1 MVIRIEYRESSI
13 EYRESSIEHREM
25 SLRDK
30 IIWTVGII
38 LAAALLITAGRQLDF
53 INAERQEMGL
63 IMDRPENVPPSLAF
77 ATVATGAFR
86 GLLVDILWIR
96 ADRLKEQGQFFDAK
110 QLAEWITV
118 LQPRF
123 AEVWEFHAWNMAY
136 NISVTI
142 PETRP
147 DQRWQWVKNGYEL
160 IRDQGIEKNPKSI
173 LLYRELARIFQHK
186 IGGVTDE
193 AHKYYKIQLALAMEP
208 LIGSADNEDFK
219 ALADA
224 TESRQQIISDANVAP
239 IIAALKSADKEF
251 ADDDRFVSNYLSLRQ
266 NPDRFNPAAF
276 QVIDEFRGTAA
287 LRKFDVFAKACQLR
301 NVWKLDPDFM
311 CELNRIYGPVADWND
326 PNKYAPLDWRHP
338 DTHAI
343 YWAVKGLQTA
353 GREGYSPDETNTD
366 RMVVHSLQNL
376 FRYGKIYIYDVPV
389 QRSVARPGGSRQ
401 ADAFEQEKQDEQ
413 SLLSREI
420 YLRPDLRMFKPY
432 NEAMMAVLEKYRV
445 LKDSTYVSLQNGHR
459 NMLKNALLSFY
470 QAGSVPEDPH
480 RRQAQ
485 RIYKQLRDLYP
496 LEEFKVPLEIYAR
509 SRIIEELESLGI
521 DNAREIIQMLLR
533 EAYFRYAMRDDN
545 EAFGREKMAE
555 EVYRHYLE
563 KFPDTNRI
571 NLPEMPVLRYLALRD
586 FLDDWQYPPNL
597 KRNLLGRIKVE
608 RPDLFKELEQEEA
621 KLIKQAQKQQ
631 QPVESLKVERQG

>member
-224 TESRQQIISDANVAP
+224 TESRQQIISDANIAP

-287 LRKFDVFAKACQLR
+287 LRKFDVFAKAYQLR

>member
-1 MVIRIEYRESSI
+1 MFVGEKNRVSGIEYQV
-13 EYRESSIEHREM
+13 SSIEHREM
-25 SLRDK
+25 PWRDK
-30 IIWTVGII
+30 IIWTVGIV
-38 LAAALLITAGRQLDF
+38 LAVALLITAGRQLDF
-53 INAERQEMGL
+53 INDKRQDMGL

-208 LIGSADNEDFK
+208 LIGAADNEDFK

-224 TESRQQIISDANVAP
+224 PKKWQQIISDANVVS
-239 IIAALKSADKEF
+239 IITALKTADKEF
-251 ADDDRFVSNYLSLRQ
+251 ADDDKFVSNYLSLRQ
-266 NPDRFNPAAF
+266 NPARFNPAAF
-276 QVIDEFRGTAA
+276 QVIDQFRSTTA
-287 LRKFDVFAKACQLR
+287 LRKFDVFAKAYQLR
-301 NVWKLDPDFM
+301 NVWKLDPVLM
-311 CELNRIYGPVADWND
+311 GQLNRIYGPVADWDD
-326 PNKYAPLDWRHP
+326 PNKYVPLDWRHP

-343 YWAVKGLQTA
+343 YWAVTGLQNA
-353 GREGYSPDETNTD
+353 GKEEYSPDETNTD

-376 FRYGKIYIYDVPV
+376 FRHGKIYIYNVPV
-389 QRSVARPGGSRQ
+389 QRGSK
-401 ADAFEQEKQDEQ
+401 AFEQEKQDEQ
-413 SLLSREI
+413 PLLRREI

-445 LKDSTYVSLQNGHR
+445 LKDRTFVSLQNGHR

-470 QAGSVPEDPH
+470 QAGSSPEDPH

-485 RIYKQLRDLYP
+485 RIYEQLRQLYP
-496 LEEFKVPLEIYAR
+496 LVEFNVPLEIYAR
-509 SRIIEELESLGI
+509 NRIIEELESLGI
-521 DNAREIIQMLLR
+521 NNAREIIQMLLR
-533 EAYFRYAMRDDN
+533 EAYFRYAMRDDD

-555 EVYRHYLE
+555 EIHQHYLA
-563 KFPDTNRI
+563 KFPDTPRI
-571 NLPEMPVLRYLALRD
+571 DLPEMPLLRYLALRD

-597 KRNLLGRIKVE
+597 RRNLFGRIKVE
-608 RPDLFKELEQEEA
+608 RPELYEKLKEQEQ
-621 KLIKQAQKQQ
+621 KLLKQAQQK
-631 QPVESLKVERQG
+631 EG